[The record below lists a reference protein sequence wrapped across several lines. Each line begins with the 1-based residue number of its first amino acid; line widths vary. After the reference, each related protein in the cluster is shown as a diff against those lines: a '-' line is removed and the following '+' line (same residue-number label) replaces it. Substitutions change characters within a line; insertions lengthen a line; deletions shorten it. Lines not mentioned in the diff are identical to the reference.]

1 MLSPAD
7 EAFPGE
13 VFSIISRFRKGEVV
27 EATGGERASNGN
39 RQGPQGP
46 APDPLSILS
55 IFAPLKVGEDKHDK
69 LGMEESLLKVW
80 EVWEETL
87 VWESPT
93 RRCSEAFQDF
103 GTHKLQPV
111 AISIEG
117 L

>member
-1 MLSPAD
+1 MLSPD
-7 EAFPGE
+7 EAEGE
-13 VFSIISRFRKGEVV
+13 VGISRRKGEVV

-55 IFAPLKVGEDKHDK
+55 IFAPRAKVGEDKDDK